1 MRVDTARMPL
11 DLTAVSRDLRYL
23 VRDRALQGTPLG
35 DALLMF
41 ADSLDGIHYE
51 FGAAL
56 RRLVLAEQR
65 LTDLEATV
73 NPQPAPDPN
82 APTPTTGTP

>member
-56 RRLVLAEQR
+56 RRLALAETR
-65 LTDLEATV
+65 LDDLEKSSPDPAT
-73 NPQPAPDPN
+73 PTPAPP
-82 APTPTTGTP
+82 AA